1 MSGNRLEL
9 QFRGVR
15 ICGLAAAASLLAL
28 AATLAPELARSEE
41 AATDTASEGPL
52 QEIVV
57 TATRR
62 AESLSKVAVSVTA
75 ITQEGL
81 DIRGIKD
88 IADVARFTPGIKV
101 DNSGT
106 NNISIRGIASS
117 GGAGTTG
124 IYIDDTPIQMRA
136 LAFNPDEALPKSFDI
151 ERVEV
156 LRGPQGTLFGAG
168 SMGGTVRYITNQPSL
183 HKFSVYS
190 RSEVSFTQGGDP
202 SYEAGIAAG
211 GPLID
216 GTFGARI
223 TAWYRKDGGWIDRIN
238 PDTGALADKRTN
250 HNETTLLR
258 LAAIWAPNDKWT
270 VTPSF
275 YYQKE
280 NKNDTDNYWTLYS
293 NPGSHHFISANPTQ
307 RFSPDKLYLP
317 SLKIEADFDKVHLI
331 SSTSYYHRDNVTG
344 YDGTLYNL
352 GFYQNFFSALEP
364 SGATLPSL
372 PLILDATGVH
382 LNDPNFN
389 PAGSLGTIGYRSPA
403 TVDNGQR
410 NFTQEFRLQ
419 SVDDSAKLTWTAGL
433 FYSVNKQEYLEQIH
447 DPNLGAFLKAVYS
460 AYGAIGNTYDDGT
473 GNIVSVPLPA
483 NPTGNDYIANFF
495 LGTPGYDP
503 AYPTDAY
510 FLLTHAKD
518 EQIAL
523 YGEGSYKLSD
533 RTKLTVGARYARM
546 KFDFD
551 SLTGGPQI
559 YDVNASRTSSRSE
572 NAFTPKV
579 GLQFQAGP
587 RNMYYAT
594 YAKGFRPGGGN
605 NPLPVVACAK
615 DFDPAHLDL
624 PNGAPPTF
632 DSDSVDSFEVG
643 AKNNFDNRFKLASSL
658 YYIKWKNIQQT
669 VVPPV
674 CQISFIANL
683 GEATAK
689 GIDLQAEVA
698 MTDSFTMEL
707 TAGYTDARYTR
718 DSQIS
723 KNPAVR
729 PIVASGDAISG
740 QGGQPNAP
748 FTGSAGF
755 EYKFNAFSHESF
767 VRLDYEYSGAPKW
780 LSAIQHRATGQFN
793 AANYPLPA
801 TNFMTLRG
809 GVTLGDWQVAAFVDN
824 LTDTHV
830 VTNYD
835 FSIVSGDPR
844 DPVAAANTVQRNYT
858 FRPRTFGLSFT
869 YRK

>member
-1 MSGNRLEL
+1 VRGNRLNQEL
-9 QFRGVR
+9 CGIRG
-15 ICGLAAAASLLAL
+15 CGFAAAATLLAL
-28 AATLAPELARSEE
+28 TVAAIPAPAFAQ
-41 AATDTASEGPL
+41 AAASDAAAEGPL
-52 QEIVV
+52 QEIIV

-62 AESLSKVAVSVTA
+62 EESLSKIAVSVTA

-88 IADVARFTPGIKV
+88 IQDIARFTPGIKV

-168 SMGGTVRYITNQPSL
+168 SMGGTVRYITTQPSL
-183 HKFSVYS
+183 HKSSVYS

-211 GPLID
+211 GPLIE

-223 TAWYRKDGGWIDRIN
+223 SAWYRKDGGWIDRIN
-238 PDTGALADKRTN
+238 PDTGALVDKRSN
-250 HNETTLLR
+250 HNETTLFR
-258 LAAIWAPNDKWT
+258 LAAVWAPNDKWT
-270 VTPSF
+270 VTPGF
-275 YYQKE
+275 YYQQEK
-280 NKNDTDNYWTLYS
+280 KNDADNYWTLYS
-293 NPGSHHFISANPTQ
+293 DPSSHHFISANPTQ
-307 RFSPDKLYLP
+307 RDSPDKLYLP
-317 SLKIEADFDKVHLI
+317 SLKIEGDLDKVHFI
-331 SSTSYYHRDNVTG
+331 SSTAYYHRDNTTG

-352 GFYQNFFSALEP
+352 GFYQNFFAFDLP
-364 SGATLPSL
+364 TLL
-372 PLILDATGVH
+372 LDGGGVH
-382 LNDPNFN
+382 LNDPTYN
-389 PAGSLGTIGYRSPA
+389 PVGIPGAQGYRSPA
-403 TVDNGQR
+403 TVENRQR

-419 SVDDSAKLTWTAGL
+419 SVDDTARLTWTAGL
-433 FYSVNKQEYLEQIH
+433 FYSVNKQEYLEEIH
-447 DPNLGAFLKAVYS
+447 DPQLGEFLR
-460 AYGAIGNTYDDGT
+460 AIYVGT
-473 GNIVSVPLPA
+473 GNTTVSGGT
-483 NPTGNDYIANFF
+483 NPEDYIIDYF
-495 LGTPGYDP
+495 GIGYDP
-503 AYPTDAY
+503 GFPTDSY
-510 FLLTHAKD
+510 FLHTHAKD
-518 EQIAL
+518 EQEAL
-523 YGEGSYKLSD
+523 FGEGSYKLSE
-533 RTKLTVGARYARM
+533 RSKLTIGARYARM

-559 YDVNASRTSSRSE
+559 YDDNAARTSSRSE
-572 NAFTPKV
+572 TAFTPKV
-579 GLQFQAGP
+579 SYQIQVDPG
-587 RNMYYAT
+587 NMYYVT

-605 NPLPVVACAK
+605 NPLPVVACAS
-615 DFDPAHLDL
+615 DFDPDHLDL

-632 DSDSVDSFEVG
+632 NSDSVDSFEVG
-643 AKNNFDNRFKLASSL
+643 AKNNFNNRVKLASSV

-689 GIDLQAEVA
+689 GIDVQADVA
-698 MTDSFTMEL
+698 LTDNFTMEL
-707 TAGYTDARYTR
+707 ATGYTQARYTQN
-718 DSQIS
+718 SQIS
-723 KNPAVR
+723 PNPAVL
-729 PIVASGDAISG
+729 PIVADGDAIAG

-748 FTGSAGF
+748 FTASLGL
-755 EYKFNAFSHESF
+755 EYKFTAFGHESF
-767 VRLDYEYSGAPKW
+767 ARLDYQHTGAPKW
-780 LSAIQHRATGQFN
+780 LSASQDAATGQFN
-793 AANYPLPA
+793 AGNYPLPA
-801 TNFMTLRG
+801 TNFLTLRS
-809 GVTLGDWQVAAFVDN
+809 GVTVGAWQVAAFIDN

-835 FSIVSGDPR
+835 FSIVSGDPA

-858 FRPRTFGLSFT
+858 YRPRTFGLSFT

>member
-1 MSGNRLEL
+1 MREPLTSTGPRVA
-9 QFRGVR
+9 RTVS
-15 ICGLAAAASLLAL
+15 LALTAAVAGALLSLHPNAAFAADEAADNAPAASASPL
-28 AATLAPELARSEE
+28 EE
-41 AATDTASEGPL
+41 V
-52 QEIVV
+52 VV

-62 AESLSKVAVSVTA
+62 AESMSKIAVSVTA

-81 DIRGIKD
+81 DLRGIKD

-168 SMGGTVRYITNQPSL
+168 SMGGTVRYITVQPSL
-183 HKFSVYS
+183 TKSSIYS
-190 RSEVSFTQGGDP
+190 RSEISFTQGGDP

-223 TAWYRKDGGWIDRIN
+223 SAWYRKDGGWIDRIN
-238 PDTGALADKRTN
+238 PDTGALEDKRSN
-250 HNETTLLR
+250 HNETKLLR
-258 LAAIWAPNDKWT
+258 LAAVWAPNGSWT

-275 YYQKE
+275 YYQE
-280 NKNDTDNYWTLYS
+280 ETKNDVDNYWVQYS
-293 NPGSHHFISANPTQ
+293 NPSSHHFVSANPTQ
-307 RFSPDKLYLP
+307 RKSPDKFYLP
-317 SLKIEADFDKVHLI
+317 SLKIEANFDKVHLI
-331 SSTSYYHRDNVTG
+331 SNTSYYHRDDQTG

-352 GFYQNFFSALEP
+352 GFYQSFFAFD
-364 SGATLPSL
+364 LPQL
-372 PLILDATGVH
+372 FLDANGVH
-382 LNDPNFN
+382 LNDPAYN
-389 PAGSLGTIGYRSPA
+389 PPGGPGAIGYRSPA

-410 NFTQEFRLQ
+410 NFTQEIRLQ
-419 SVDDSAKLTWTAGL
+419 SVDDNAKFTWTTGI

-447 DPNLGAFLKAVYS
+447 DPQLGQFLQAIYTDTGNSLGA
-460 AYGAIGNTYDDGT
+460 GAT
-473 GNIVSVPLPA
+473 P
-483 NPTGNDYIANFF
+483 NDYILDYFGF
-495 LGTPGYDP
+495 GYDP
-503 AYPTDAY
+503 GYPTDSY

-518 EQIAL
+518 KQLAWF
-523 YGEGSYKLSD
+523 GEGSYKLSD
-533 RTKLTVGARYARM
+533 RTKLTVGARYAQM

-559 YDVNASRTSSRSE
+559 YDNNAFLASSRTETS
-572 NAFTPKV
+572 FTPKLSV
-579 GLQFQAGP
+579 QFQADP
-587 RNMYYAT
+587 NDMYYFT

-605 NPLPVVACAK
+605 NPLPPVACAE
-615 DFDPAHLDL
+615 DFDPQHLDL

-632 DSDSVDSFEVG
+632 DSDTVNSYEVG
-643 AKNNFDNRFKLASSL
+643 AKNNFNNRFKIASSL
-658 YYIKWKNIQQT
+658 YYVKWKNIQQT

-689 GIDLQAEVA
+689 GIDVQADVA
-698 MTDSFTMEL
+698 VTDNFTMEL
-707 TAGYTDARYTR
+707 SAGYTDARYTK
-718 DSQIS
+718 DSRIS
-723 KNPAVR
+723 TNSDVQ
-729 PIVASGDAISG
+729 PIVAKGDAISG
-740 QGGQPNAP
+740 QGGQPNPP
-748 FTGSAGF
+748 FTGSVGL
-755 EYKFNAFSHESF
+755 EYKFSAFSRESF

-780 LSAIQHRATGQFN
+780 LSASQDPATGQVN
-793 AANYPLPA
+793 VANYPLSA
-801 TNFMTLRG
+801 TNFATLRG
-809 GVTLGDWQVAAFVDN
+809 GVTLGQWQVAAFVDN

-835 FSIVSGDPR
+835 FSIVPGDPTVLA
-844 DPVAAANTVQRNYT
+844 DAQNTVQRNYT
-858 FRPRTFGLSFT
+858 FRPRTFGLTFT

>member
-1 MSGNRLEL
+1 L
-9 QFRGVR
+9 
-15 ICGLAAAASLLAL
+15 GLGAATALLAL
-28 AATLAPELARSEE
+28 ASTAAPQRAWAGE
-41 AATDTASEGPL
+41 AASEATPEGPL

-62 AESLSKVAVSVTA
+62 EESLSKVAVSVTA

-88 IADVARFTPGIKV
+88 IQDVARFTPGIKV

-168 SMGGTVRYITNQPSL
+168 SMGGTVRYITTQPSL
-183 HKFSVYS
+183 RKSSVYS
-190 RSEVSFTQGGDP
+190 RSEISFTQGGDP

-211 GPLID
+211 GPLIE

-223 TAWYRKDGGWIDRIN
+223 SAWYRKDGGWIDRIN
-238 PDTGALADKRTN
+238 PDTGAMADKHAN
-250 HNETTLLR
+250 HNETTLFR
-258 LAAIWAPNDKWT
+258 LAGIWAPNDKWT
-270 VTPSF
+270 LTPSF
-275 YYQKE
+275 YYQQEK
-280 NKNDTDNYWTLYS
+280 KNDADNYWTLYS

-307 RFSPDKLYLP
+307 RYSPDKLYMP
-317 SLKIEADFDKVHLI
+317 SLKIEGDFDKVHFI
-331 SSTSYYHRDNVTG
+331 SSTAYYHRDNTTG

-352 GFYQNFFSALEP
+352 GFYQNFFSSLEP
-364 SGATLPSL
+364 SGAALPIL
-372 PLILDATGVH
+372 PLLLDATGVH

-389 PAGSLGTIGYRSPA
+389 PANGLGTIGYRSPA
-403 TVDNGQR
+403 TVDNQQR

-419 SVDDSAKLTWTAGL
+419 SVDDTAKLTWTTGL

-447 DPNLGAFLKAVYS
+447 DPGLGAFLQAVYD

-483 NPTGNDYIANFF
+483 SPTANDYVLNFF
-495 LGTPGYDP
+495 LGTPGFDP
-503 AYPTDAY
+503 AYPTDSY

-523 YGEGSYKLSD
+523 YGEGSYKFSD
-533 RTKLTVGARYARM
+533 RLKMTVGARYAHM
-546 KFDFD
+546 SFDFD

-559 YDVNASRTSSRSE
+559 YDNNATRTSSRSE
-572 NAFTPKV
+572 NSFTPKLS
-579 GLQFQAGP
+579 LQFQADP
-587 RNMYYAT
+587 NNMYYAT

-605 NPLPVVACAK
+605 NPLPPVACST
-615 DFDPAHLDL
+615 DFDANHLDL
-624 PNGAPPTF
+624 PNGAPDTF
-632 DSDSVDSFEVG
+632 NSDSVDSIELG
-643 AKNNFDNRFKLASSL
+643 AKNNFNNRVRLASSI

-669 VVPPV
+669 VIPPV

-683 GEATAK
+683 GEANAK
-689 GIDLQAEVA
+689 GIDLQADVA
-698 MTDSFTMEL
+698 VTDNFTLEL
-707 TAGYTDARYTR
+707 ASGYTDARYTH

-723 KNPAVR
+723 PNPTVQ
-729 PIVASGDAISG
+729 PIVANGDAISG

-748 FTGSAGF
+748 FTASLGM
-755 EYKFNAFSHESF
+755 EYKFKAFNRDSF
-767 VRLDYEYSGAPKW
+767 VRLDYEHSGAPKW
-780 LSAIQHRATGQFN
+780 LSASQDSVTGQYN
-793 AANYPLPA
+793 SANYQLPA
-801 TNFMTLRG
+801 TNFVTLRG
-809 GVTLGDWQVAAFVDN
+809 GVTLGAWQVAAFVDN

-835 FSIVSGDPR
+835 FTIVNGDPTVLA
-844 DPVAAANTVQRNYT
+844 DALNTVQRNYT
-858 FRPRTFGLSFT
+858 YRPRTFGMTFT
-869 YRK
+869 FRK

>member
-1 MSGNRLEL
+1 MRETANSPRFVLTAAIAAILSIAIHPTAARSAPAADN
-9 QFRGVR
+9 
-15 ICGLAAAASLLAL
+15 AAAGSPL
-28 AATLAPELARSEE
+28 EE
-41 AATDTASEGPL
+41 V
-52 QEIVV
+52 VV

-62 AESLSKVAVSVTA
+62 EESLSKVAVSVTA

-81 DIRGIKD
+81 DLRGIKD

-101 DNSGT
+101 DASGT

-168 SMGGTVRYITNQPSL
+168 SMGGTVRYITAQPSL
-183 HKFSVYS
+183 HKSSIYS
-190 RSEVSFTQGGDP
+190 RSEISFTQGGDP

-238 PDTGALADKRTN
+238 PDTGALEDKRAN

-258 LAAIWAPNDKWT
+258 LAAVWAPNARWT

-275 YYQKE
+275 YYQEEK
-280 NKNDTDNYWTLYS
+280 KNDVNNYWVQHS
-293 NPGSHHFISANPTQ
+293 DPSSHHFVSANPTQ
-307 RFSPDKLYLP
+307 LYSPDKFYLP

-331 SSTSYYHRDNVTG
+331 SNTSYYHRDDLTG

-352 GFYQNFFSALEP
+352 GFYQNFFPFMIDADGNGQPLS
-364 SGATLPSL
+364 TLL
-372 PLILDATGVH
+372 LDGTGVH
-382 LNDPNFN
+382 LNLPLYN
-389 PAGSLGTIGYRSPA
+389 PSGVPGAIGYRSPA

-410 NFTQEFRLQ
+410 NFTQEIRLQ
-419 SVDDSAKLTWTAGL
+419 SVDDTARLTWTTGL

-447 DPNLGAFLKAVYS
+447 DPQLGQFLQ
-460 AYGAIGNTYDDGT
+460 AIYTGT
-473 GNIVSVPLPA
+473 GHSLAAATTP
-483 NPTGNDYIANFF
+483 NDYISDFF
-495 LGTPGYDP
+495 YGTGYDP
-503 AYPTDAY
+503 AFPTDSY
-510 FLLTHAKD
+510 FLHTHAKD
-518 EQIAL
+518 EQLAWF
-523 YGEGSYKLSD
+523 GEGTYKLTD
-533 RTKLTVGARYARM
+533 RAKLTVGARYARM

-551 SLTGGPQI
+551 SITGGPQI
-559 YDVNASRTSSRSE
+559 YDLTTPLSSSRSE

-579 GLQFQAGP
+579 SLQFQADP
-587 RNMYYAT
+587 DDMYYAT

-605 NPLPVVACAK
+605 NPLPVVACSL
-615 DFDPAHLDL
+615 DFDPQHLDL
-624 PNGAPPTF
+624 PNGAPHTF
-632 DSDSVDSFEVG
+632 DSDAVNSYEVG
-643 AKNNFDNRFKLASSL
+643 AKNNFNNRFKLASSI

-689 GIDLQAEVA
+689 GIDLQADVA
-698 MTDSFTMEL
+698 VTDHFTMEL
-707 TAGYTDARYTR
+707 SAGYTDARYTE
-718 DSQIS
+718 DSKIS
-723 KNPAVR
+723 LNPLVP
-729 PIVASGDAISG
+729 PIVSTGDAISG
-740 QGGQPNAP
+740 QGGQPNPP
-748 FTGSAGF
+748 FTGSVGL
-755 EYKFNAFSHESF
+755 EYKFSAFNKDSF
-767 VRLDYEYSGAPKW
+767 LRMDYEYAGAPKW
-780 LSAIQHRATGQFN
+780 LSPALDSTTAQYSGN
-793 AANYPLPA
+793 GYPLPA
-801 TNFMTLRG
+801 SNFMTLRG
-809 GVTLGDWQVAAFVDN
+809 GVTLGEWQVAAFVDN

-830 VTNYD
+830 VTGYD
-835 FSIVSGDPR
+835 YTISAGDPT
-844 DPVAAANTVQRNYT
+844 DTTQRNYT
-858 FRPRTFGLSFT
+858 FRPRTIGLSFT